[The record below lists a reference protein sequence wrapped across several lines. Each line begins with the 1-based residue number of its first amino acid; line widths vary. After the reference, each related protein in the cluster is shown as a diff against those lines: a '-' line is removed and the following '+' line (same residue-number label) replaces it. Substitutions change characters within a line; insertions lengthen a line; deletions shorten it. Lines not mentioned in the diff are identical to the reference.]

1 LRDPGSFWAEKA
13 EHLDWFNSPT
23 RIRDVSYGPGDVRSV
38 VQRQNADRLASLG
51 AVKRTGTGTTRR
63 AVVVKRAR
71 EAASTDDGMRVLV
84 DRLWPRGLTKERVAA
99 DLWLREVAP
108 SDALRRWFAHEPSRW
123 IAFSHKYR
131 AELARRPD
139 LLRLLDDLRRSARL
153 TLVYNASDAEH
164 NHAVVLQQLL
174 SERGFTSP
182 RNRRS

>member
-1 LRDPGSFWAEKA
+1 M
-13 EHLDWFNSPT
+13 
-23 RIRDVSYGPGDVRSV
+23 
-38 VQRQNADRLASLG
+38 QRQNAERLTSLN
-51 AVKRTGTGTTRR
+51 AAERTGSGTTRR

-71 EAASTDDGMRVLV
+71 EAASIDDGMRVLV

-108 SDALRRWFAHEPSRW
+108 SDALRRWFDHEPSRW
-123 IAFSHKYR
+123 IAFGHKYR

-139 LLRLLDDLRRSARL
+139 LLRLLDGLRRSARL
-153 TLVYNASDAEH
+153 TLVYNAGDAQH

-174 SERGFTSP
+174 SERPFASA

>member
-1 LRDPGSFWAEKA
+1 M
-13 EHLDWFNSPT
+13 
-23 RIRDVSYGPGDVRSV
+23 
-38 VQRQNADRLASLG
+38 QRQNAERLANLN
-51 AVKRTGTGTTRR
+51 AAKRTGTGMVRH

-71 EAASTDDGMRVLV
+71 EAASIDDGMRVLV

-108 SDALRRWFAHEPSRW
+108 SDALRRWFDHEPSRW

-139 LLRLLDDLRRSARL
+139 LLRLLDELRRSARL
-153 TLVYNASDAEH
+153 TLVYNAGDAEH

-174 SERGFTSP
+174 SERSLANP
-182 RNRRS
+182 RNGRS